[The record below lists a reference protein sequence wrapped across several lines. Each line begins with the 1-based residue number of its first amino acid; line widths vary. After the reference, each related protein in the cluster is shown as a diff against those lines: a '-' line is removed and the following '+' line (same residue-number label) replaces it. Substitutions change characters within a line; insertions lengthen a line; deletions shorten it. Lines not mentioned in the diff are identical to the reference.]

1 MAAAAGGNKARLSFI
16 GGFIGFLGGKWNS
29 MPLRYPCEQVRVR
42 SVMLGDVRRHVFGA
56 FRQWPGLDHR
66 LDAVRRGRVTTIA
79 VWAAL
84 AWGRRLENLLSVA
97 A

>member
-1 MAAAAGGNKARLSFI
+1 LAF
-16 GGFIGFLGGKWNS
+16 
-29 MPLRYPCEQVRVR
+29 
-42 SVMLGDVRRHVFGA
+42 DA
-56 FRQWPGLDHR
+56 FRQWPGLDHH
-66 LDAVRRGRVTTIA
+66 LDALQRGRVTTIA